1 MIDAGRLL
9 ADLKRLRA
17 ELEDDLRARCAEHP
31 DLDAP
36 LRAEHEQAS
45 GRTAQPYTVWR
56 DARLTQIAA
65 AWLLGC
71 VFVRFLE
78 DNGLVDPPRLSGPG
92 PRRRRALDEHTVYF
106 RAHPTDTDRDYLLH
120 VFRETAAL
128 PAAAPLFEPDHN
140 PIGTLDPS
148 DDAARR
154 TLRPSGDAAARLLAL
169 WQRIDPDTGRLVH
182 DFTDADGDTRF
193 LGDLYQDLS
202 DDARK
207 RYALLQTPAFVEGFI
222 LDRTLTPAVEE
233 FGFRDVRLIDP
244 ACGSGHFLL
253 GAFERLAARWA
264 AHEPGTGPRE
274 RARRVLAQI
283 AGVDLNPFAVA
294 VARFR
299 LLVAALRAAEVRRL
313 ADAPE
318 FDIDVA
324 TGDALLHGPR
334 PGVAGAR
341 KQYLEADSVGPAP
354 DAAGDATAAA
364 PGAGGPPDAD
374 AVFDDPLAH
383 VYRTEDAAALRRIL
397 GRRYHAVV
405 GNPPYITPKD
415 PAINQAY
422 RERFDS
428 CHRKYSLGA
437 PFAERFFDLAE
448 TPPTGAAEPAGFV
461 GMITANSFMKRE
473 FGRKLVEGFLPRR
486 DLTHVVDASGAYIPG
501 HGTPTVILFGRNRPP
516 VADTVRAV
524 LGVRG
529 EPATP
534 DDPVR
539 GLVWSAIVAQIDKPG
554 SESAFVSVADVP
566 RARFASHP
574 WGLGGGGAAE
584 LKERLDGAGAD
595 DAKGTS
601 DAKDSRRDG
610 TTLGALADSIGITA
624 FTLEDDIYLLPA
636 ETARRR
642 DLPVGHVREMVV
654 GDAIRDWS
662 REVRELAVFPYDA
675 ELRLIPDD
683 PRHPLL
689 EYLWPA
695 RTNLSNS
702 RMFGGKTKIQAGLR
716 WYEYGRL
723 TADKLSAPL
732 SITFAF
738 VATHNHF
745 VLDRGGKV
753 FNRSAPVIKLPDE
766 AGEDDHLGLI
776 GLLNSST
783 ACFWMKQVFHNKGG
797 GGIGGG
803 LTAEEWEQF
812 FEFDGTK
819 VKRFPIPTER
829 PLALSR
835 ALDVLARERAA
846 LLPSALVALG
856 APTAD
861 GLRDARARAAAIR
874 ERMIAL
880 QEELDWRCYRLY
892 GVIDDDLC
900 LAGSDHRPLSV
911 ASDPRRT
918 DGVDAAASV
927 AGDAR
932 PFTVAAG
939 PRQEDGAEAEIVSS
953 GDHPPSP
960 VAWTSRSRTAELTPA
975 PEPSAG
981 AAGRPAARSEPA
993 GVGGEVAAV
1002 GGPLEVGVAAR
1013 SGPAG
1018 TGDDEGAVIGFGL
1031 LSGSAAGDEPA
1042 GDGDDGFRSVARD
1055 ESAATGGDGLQTEP
1069 AATASRWS
1077 SPPFPDLPAVRLGER
1092 AFEIVL
1098 ARRVAAGEAQTR
1110 WFERHGAT
1118 PITTVLERWPAAYRA
1133 LVQRRIDAIEQR
1145 RDLALIEQPVH
1156 KRRWNDEPWEA
1167 QQERALRGWLLDRLE
1182 DPAHWAEP
1190 RLTSASA
1197 LADRMRDDDEFLSVA
1212 ALYAGRVDFDVTRLV
1227 TDLVEGESVPLLPAV
1242 RFAPSGLR
1250 KRAAWEHTWD
1260 LQRREDALDARAAL
1274 PPSDPAHLP
1283 PEQAAAAKAREVG
1296 AVPVPPRYAAADF
1309 RKSSWWRLRGKL
1321 DVPKERFFSLP
1332 GCERDQDPSPV
1343 VGWAGW
1349 DALARS
1355 RAAAAWFI
1363 DRKERDGWPAP
1374 RLLPLL
1380 AALRELLPWV
1390 RQHHNAPDPDYGVGM
1405 GDYFAGFIDEE
1416 ARALG
1421 LSADAIRDWAPPDT
1435 RRRGRRRQGGG
1446 GTNP

>member
-1 MIDAGRLL
+1 MSDAGRLL

-17 ELEDDLRARCAEHP
+17 DFEDDLRARCEEHP

-36 LRAEHEQAS
+36 FRAEHGQAS

-92 PRRRRALDEHTVYF
+92 LRRRRALDEHTAYF
-106 RAHPTDTDRDYLLH
+106 RVHPTDTDREYLLH

-128 PAAAPLFEPDHN
+128 RAAEPLFDPDHN

-169 WQRIDPDTGRLVH
+169 WQRIDPDTGRLAH
-182 DFTDADGDTRF
+182 DFTDPGWDTRF

-233 FGFRDVRLIDP
+233 FGFREVRLIDP

-253 GAFERLAARWA
+253 GAFERLAALWA
-264 AHEPGTGPRE
+264 RHEPGTNPRE
-274 RARRVLAQI
+274 RARRALAQI
-283 AGVDLNPFAVA
+283 AGVDLNPFAA
-294 VARFR
+294 AIARFR
-299 LLVAALRAAEVRRL
+299 LLVAALQAAEVRHL

-318 FDIDVA
+318 FDIEVA

-334 PGVAGAR
+334 TGVEGAR
-341 KQYLEADSVGPAP
+341 KQYLEPVSEAADGPTGTGGADSAQSAAVGDRVAQGAPASG
-354 DAAGDATAAA
+354 GDVV
-364 PGAGGPPDAD
+364 GGPSDAE

-383 VYRTEDAAALRRIL
+383 VYRTEDADALRRIL

-405 GNPPYITPKD
+405 GNPPYVTPKD

-428 CHRKYSLGA
+428 CHGKYSLGA
-437 PFAERFFDLAE
+437 PFTERFFDLAA
-448 TPPTGAAEPAGFV
+448 TPPPGAAEPAGFV

-473 FGRKLVEGFLPRR
+473 FGRKLIEGFLPRH

-516 VADTVRAV
+516 VAATVRAV

-534 DDPVR
+534 DDPAR
-539 GLVWSAIVAQIDKPG
+539 GLVWSAIVEQIDRPG

-574 WGLGGGGAAE
+574 WSLGGGGAAE
-584 LKERLDGAGAD
+584 LKERLEAAPHLL
-595 DAKGTS
+595 
-601 DAKDSRRDG
+601 RDFAEG
-610 TTLGALADSIGITA
+610 IGITA
-624 FTLEDDIYLLPA
+624 VTGEDDLYVFPTPRALKRLRIEAAIPLV
-636 ETARRR
+636 T
-642 DLPVGHVREMVV
+642 
-654 GDAIRDWS
+654 GDRIRDWS
-662 REVRELAVFPYDA
+662 QEDADVAIWTYDDRN
-675 ELRLIPDD
+675 RLKTLDQLPET
-683 PRHPLL
+683 RRLFWRFKTRLSKRKRFGTSML
-689 EYLWPA
+689 E
-695 RTNLSNS
+695 RGFT
-702 RMFGGKTKIQAGLR
+702 
-716 WYEYGRL
+716 WYEWQELY
-723 TADKLSAPL
+723 ADKLQTCHT
-732 SITFAF
+732 IAF
-738 VATHNHF
+738 PEVATHNHF

-753 FNRSAPVIKLPDE
+753 FKNSAPVIKLPAD
-766 AGEDDHLGLI
+766 ATEDDHLGLI
-776 GLLNSST
+776 GLLNSAI
-783 ACFWMKQVFHNKGG
+783 ACFWLKQVGHNKGSSVDSRG
-797 GGIGGG
+797 ARQR
-803 LTAEEWEQF
+803 TAP
-812 FEFDGTK
+812 FEDFYAFNGTK
-819 VKRFPIPTER
+819 LQRFPIPAER
-829 PLALSR
+829 PFVPAR
-835 ALDVLARERAA
+835 ALDALARERAA
-846 LLPSALVALG
+846 LLPAALVARG
-856 APTAD
+856 VPTST
-861 GLRDARARAAAIR
+861 GLREARAGAAAIR

-900 LAGSDHRPLSV
+900 LPGNDPRPLPF

-918 DGVDAAASV
+918 DGMDAAASV
-927 AGDAR
+927 VGDTR
-932 PFTVAAG
+932 PVAVAHG
-939 PRQEDGAEAEIVSS
+939 PRRKDGADTESVSS
-953 GDHPPSP
+953 GDHAPSL
-960 VAWTSRSRTAELTPA
+960 VSSTSRPRTTVPA
-975 PEPSAG
+975 LAPGSSTDS
-981 AAGRPAARSEPA
+981 AGRPAVRSEPA
-993 GVGGEVAAV
+993 GAGGDVAAV
-1002 GGPLEVGVAAR
+1002 REPLEVEVAAR

-1018 TGDDEGAVIGFGL
+1018 AGGDEGASVGFGPI
-1031 LSGSAAGDEPA
+1031 GSAAGGEPA
-1042 GDGDDGFRSVARD
+1042 GDGDDAFRPVART
-1055 ESAATGGDGLQTEP
+1055 ETGGDGVQT
-1069 AATASRWS
+1069 
-1077 SPPFPDLPAVRLGER
+1077 DLPGVSDLPGVRLGER

-1098 ARRVAAGEAQTR
+1098 ARRMAAGEAQTR

-1118 PITTVLERWPAAYRA
+1118 SVTTVPDRWPAAYRE

-1145 RDLALIEQPVH
+1145 RDIALLEQPVH

-1167 QQERALRGWLLDRLE
+1167 QQARALRGWLLDRLE
-1182 DPAHWAEP
+1182 APTHWVEP
-1190 RLTSASA
+1190 RLTTAAA
-1197 LADRMRDDDEFLSVA
+1197 LADRMRDDDEFLSAA
-1212 ALYAGRVDFDVTRLV
+1212 ALYAGRIDFDVTRLV
-1227 TDLVEGESVPLLPAV
+1227 TDLVEGDSVPLLPAV
-1242 RFAPSGLR
+1242 RFTPSGLR
-1250 KRAAWEHTWD
+1250 KRAAWEQTWD

-1274 PPSDPAHLP
+1274 PPSDPEHLT

-1296 AVPVPPRYAAADF
+1296 TIPVPPRYASADF
-1309 RKSSWWRLRGKL
+1309 RKPSWWRLRGKL
-1321 DVPKERFFSLP
+1321 DVSKERFFSLP
-1332 GCERDQDPSPV
+1332 GCERDTDPSLV
-1343 VGWAGW
+1343 IGWAGW

-1355 RAAAAWFI
+1355 RAVAAWFV

-1380 AALRELLPWV
+1380 AVLHELLPWV
-1390 RQHHNAPDPDYGVGM
+1390 RQHHNAPDPDHGGVRM

-1416 ARALG
+1416 RRALG
-1421 LSADAIRDWAPPDT
+1421 LSADAIRNWAPSET
-1435 RRRGRRRQGGG
+1435 RRRGGRRKGGG
-1446 GTNP
+1446 GTDP

>member
-17 ELEDDLRARCAEHP
+17 DLEDDLRARCAEHP

-128 PAAAPLFEPDHN
+128 PAAAPLFHPDHN
-140 PIGTLDPS
+140 PIGTLNPS

-253 GAFERLAARWA
+253 GAFERLAAWWA

-318 FDIDVA
+318 FDIEVA

-341 KQYLEADSVGPAP
+341 KRYLE
-354 DAAGDATAAA
+354 AA
-364 PGAGGPPDAD
+364 PGAGPSDDD

-415 PAINQAY
+415 PALNQAY

-428 CHRKYSLGA
+428 CHGKYSLGA

-448 TPPTGAAEPAGFV
+448 TADGATEPAGFV

-473 FGRKLVEGFLPRR
+473 FGRKLVEGFLPHR

-516 VADTVRAV
+516 VTDQVRAV

-534 DDPVR
+534 DDPAR
-539 GLVWSAIVAQIDKPG
+539 GLVWSAITAQIDRPG
-554 SESAFVSVADVP
+554 SESAFVSATDVP

-574 WGLGGGGAAE
+574 WSLGGGGAAE
-584 LKERLDGAGAD
+584 LKERLEAAPHLL
-595 DAKGTS
+595 
-601 DAKDSRRDG
+601 RDF
-610 TTLGALADSIGITA
+610 AEDIGITA
-624 FTLEDDIYLLPA
+624 VTGADDLYVFPDFSAVKRLRIEA
-636 ETARRR
+636 AIRWVT
-642 DLPVGHVREMVV
+642 
-654 GDAIRDWS
+654 GDRIRDWS
-662 REVRELAVFPYDA
+662 QEDADVAIWMYDDLNRLKELEQLHREARSLLWQFKT
-675 ELRLIPDD
+675 RLSKRKRFGTPM
-683 PRHPLL
+683 L
-689 EYLWPA
+689 E
-695 RTNLSNS
+695 RGFT
-702 RMFGGKTKIQAGLR
+702 
-716 WYEYGRL
+716 WYEWQELY
-723 TADKLSAPL
+723 ADKLRTPL

-753 FNRSAPVIKLPDE
+753 FNRSAPVIKLSTE
-766 AGEDDHLGLI
+766 AGENDYLGLV

-783 ACFWMKQVFHNKGG
+783 ACFWLKQVGHNKGSSVDSRG
-797 GGIGGG
+797 ARQR
-803 LTAEEWEQF
+803 TAPFEDF
-812 FEFDGTK
+812 YEFDGTK
-819 VKRFPIPTER
+819 LKRFPIPAEH
-829 PLALSR
+829 PLALAR

-846 LLPSALVALG
+846 LLPSTLVALG
-856 APTAD
+856 VPNAD
-861 GLRDARARAAAIR
+861 TLRGARDRVGAIR
-874 ERMIAL
+874 EGMIAL
-880 QEELDWRCYRLY
+880 QEELDWRCHRLY

-900 LAGSDHRPLSV
+900 LPGSNPLPV

-918 DGVDAAASV
+918 GGVDAASV
-927 AGDAR
+927 VGDAR
-932 PFTVAAG
+932 PLVVAPG
-939 PRQEDGAEAEIVSS
+939 PLREDSADAEIVLSRNHSS
-953 GDHPPSP
+953 SP
-960 VAWTSRSRTAELTPA
+960 VASTSRSRTAGLVPA
-975 PEPSAG
+975 PGPSVSSVG
-981 AAGRPAARSEPA
+981 HPATRSEPA
-993 GVGGEVAAV
+993 GAD
-1002 GGPLEVGVAAR
+1002 
-1013 SGPAG
+1013 
-1018 TGDDEGAVIGFGL
+1018 DDEGVAVEFSP
-1031 LSGSAAGDEPA
+1031 SGSVAGDDPA
-1042 GDGDDGFRSVARD
+1042 GDGDDGFRPVARD
-1055 ESAATGGDGLQTEP
+1055 ESAATGGDGLQTETGGDGVQMVVP
-1069 AATASRWS
+1069 AV
-1077 SPPFPDLPAVRLGER
+1077 PNLPGVRLGER

-1110 WFERHGAT
+1110 WFERHGAA
-1118 PITTVLERWPAAYRA
+1118 PVTTIPERWPAAYRD

-1182 DPAHWAEP
+1182 TPAHWAEP
-1190 RLTSASA
+1190 RLTTAAA
-1197 LADRMRDDDEFLSVA
+1197 LADRMRDDNEFLSAA
-1212 ALYAGRVDFDVTRLV
+1212 ALYAERIDFDVTRLV

-1250 KRAAWEHTWD
+1250 KRAAWEHTWN
-1260 LQRREDALDARAAL
+1260 LQRREDALDARTAL
-1274 PPSDPAHLP
+1274 PPSDAAHLT

-1296 AVPVPPRYAAADF
+1296 TVPVPPRYIAADF
-1309 RKSSWWRLRGKL
+1309 RKASWWRLRGKL

-1355 RAAAAWFI
+1355 RAVAAWFI

-1421 LSADAIRDWAPPDT
+1421 LSADAIRDWAPPET

-1446 GTNP
+1446 GTNR